1 MLLQSVSVVTILAG
15 RNSGWGSQ
23 RRDGGAICWAE
34 GWSRLGWQTA
44 IGVGLT
50 IFVARAASDLTW
62 WLAPLLAGLILAVP
76 LTVLT
81 TRKRLAA
88 IIARFGLLS
97 TPEETAPPPLLVRAD
112 RLEATWRTMLG
123 SPMGALQSLAADPS
137 LLALHLAILP
147 QNSDWQA
154 VEADVLAS
162 ARDKL
167 AASGDPTLLTR
178 AEVMALLF
186 DPPFL
191 EGLAAGHDLSAA
203 ARIGT
208 VAEPLPAAA

>member
-1 MLLQSVSVVTILAG
+1 M
-15 RNSGWGSQ
+15 
-23 RRDGGAICWAE
+23 
-34 GWSRLGWQTA
+34 
-44 IGVGLT
+44 
-50 IFVARAASDLTW
+50 
-62 WLAPLLAGLILAVP
+62 
-76 LTVLT
+76 
-81 TRKRLAA
+81 
-88 IIARFGLLS
+88 
-97 TPEETAPPPLLVRAD
+97 
-112 RLEATWRTMLG
+112 
-123 SPMGALQSLAADPS
+123 ADPS

-147 QNSDWQA
+147 QHSDWQA

-167 AASGDPTLLTR
+167 AAGDDPALLTS

-191 EGLAAGHDLSAA
+191 EGLAAGQDVAAA